1 MNLNDILPIIVPGI
15 LLQLFIQAYYIKH
28 CWENPR
34 LSQKQKAMYIIA
46 IVALNIPAVAA
57 YLFLTRKKETL
68 GARYDDDD
76 NIDAHIRQGIFVI
89 LVITYEIFSFRIITQ
104 SAGQGCYSLIIGLLG
119 TCFVLMIGNGL
130 LVSKRQRILYYLLP
144 SLEIALIM
152 TVAYFDSTHSA
163 EFLVLTVTACII
175 NGYPLKP
182 ARYYSLISFLIYFI
196 LSFVKTYVQFGT
208 IPDDEFVG
216 YIYGYLLIFV
226 LVFLAFYT
234 LKKQLIS
241 NAKLGDA
248 LSTLK
253 EQSLKLEEMGAV
265 AERNRIAGEI
275 HDTVGHTLT
284 TAIISIKAGEKL
296 METDQAAA
304 LKKFHLAGDQI
315 ERGLGD
321 IRSSVKMI
329 QSGGQKAFLPELK
342 RLLEE
347 IRENTDMAL
356 TEVVDIQSELLSI
369 QQNVLLRAV
378 KECATNSLKHGHS
391 TEADLLIQEYKGTVR
406 MTFSDNGVGAE
417 DVRFGFG
424 LNGMSERVKSLGG
437 VLDVSSAPGEGFTVQ
452 ITLPT
457 GGEIND

>member
-15 LLQLFIQAYYIKH
+15 LLQLFIQAYYVRH
-28 CWENPR
+28 CWHNPDLTPKR
-34 LSQKQKAMYIIA
+34 KALYIIA
-46 IVALNIPAVAA
+46 IVLLNIPAVAA
-57 YLFLTRKKETL
+57 YLFLTRKKETMDS
-68 GARYDDDD
+68 RYRDDD
-76 NIDAHIRQGIFVI
+76 NSDAHIRQGIFVI

-104 SAGQGCYSLIIGLLG
+104 SAGHNYYSLIIGLLG

-144 SLEIALIM
+144 SLEISLIM
-152 TVAYFDSTHSA
+152 AVAYFDSTHSA
-163 EFLVLTVTACII
+163 EFLVLTVTAGII

-182 ARYYSLISFLIYFI
+182 AKYFSLISFLIYFI
-196 LSFVKTYVQFGT
+196 LSFVKAYVNYGT
-208 IPDDEFVG
+208 IPPDEFVG

-248 LSTLK
+248 LKTLK

-284 TAIISIKAGEKL
+284 TAIISIKAGEQL
-296 METDQAAA
+296 METDSAAA

-315 ERGLGD
+315 ERGLND

-329 QSGGQKAFLPELK
+329 QSGGQKTFLPELN
-342 RLLEE
+342 RLLDE
-347 IRENTDMAL
+347 IRENTDLKL
-356 TEVVDIQSELLSI
+356 TQIVDISSELLSV
-369 QQNVLLRAV
+369 QQSVLLRV
-378 KECATNSLKHGHS
+378 VRECATNSLKHGRS
-391 TEADLLIQEYKGTVR
+391 TEADLLIQEFKGTIHL
-406 MTFSDNGVGAE
+406 TFSDNGAGAKIIH
-417 DVRFGFG
+417 FGFG
-424 LNGMSERVKSLGG
+424 LNGMRERVKSIGG
-437 VLDVSSAPGEGFTVQ
+437 VLDVSSTPGEGFTVQ
-452 ITLPT
+452 ITIPT
-457 GGEIND
+457 GGQAND